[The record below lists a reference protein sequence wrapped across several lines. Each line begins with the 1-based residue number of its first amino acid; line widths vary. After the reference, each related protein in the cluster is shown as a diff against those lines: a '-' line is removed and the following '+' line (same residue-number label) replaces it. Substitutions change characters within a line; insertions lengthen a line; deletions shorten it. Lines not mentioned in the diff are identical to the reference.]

1 MKHFKLAFTISLLS
15 LAFLTQ
21 GCFTLNQVG
30 TPTDYGIEI
39 TNKDNETST
48 HHFIQYTLVNHYLW
62 GLVSPEDAGVEKIIA
77 NEIHK
82 YKGSRAVNIK
92 IRYQQTFVNGLL
104 GGLTAGI
111 YNPFT
116 LMVEG
121 DVVK

>member
-1 MKHFKLAFTISLLS
+1 MKHIKLTFTFSLLS
-15 LAFLTQ
+15 LAFLAQ

-39 TNKDNETST
+39 TNTENKTST
-48 HHFIQYTLVNHYLW
+48 HHFIQYTVVNHYLW
-62 GLVSPEDAGVEKIIA
+62 GLVSPEDAGVEKIIV

-82 YKGSRAVNIK
+82 RNGNRAVNIK
-92 IRYQQTFVNGLL
+92 IKYQQTFVNGLL

-116 LMVEG
+116 LIVEG